1 MKERHLLVF
10 GAILQVS
17 HILMW
22 NATLKLNLYGVLC
35 TVFRRGYKLSYFY
48 KLLFLCEKMGKTV
61 LVESKAICS
70 LRLNIDI

>member
-1 MKERHLLVF
+1 MKELHLLVF

-35 TVFRRGYKLSYFY
+35 TFFVEDISSVIFTNCCSFVRKWGKLFWL
-48 KLLFLCEKMGKTV
+48 KV
-61 LVESKAICS
+61 
-70 LRLNIDI
+70 RLYVA